1 MTTDHIVRSGYLS
14 EDLADSDA
22 ENVDDMYDENS
33 SARLFERQRIK
44 ALSDEREVVQKKTF
58 TKWVNSHLAHMSTR
72 CNDLFVD
79 LQDGRLLIK
88 LLQILSGEQ
97 LPKPTRGRMRIHCL
111 ENVDKALTF
120 LSQKRVH
127 LENLGAQDVVDGS
140 PRLTLGLIWTI
151 ILRFQIQDIQIETET
166 QDTISAK
173 EALLLWC
180 QLKTAGYPGVSVR
193 NFTTSWRDGLAFSA
207 LLNKHRDDIAYPRE
221 HPREK
226 EEMDKCLA
234 KAFKEAE
241 QKLGIQKLLDP
252 EDVNVEYPDEK
263 SIITYVVTLYHYF
276 SKARDETVCSKR
288 IRKVMRARID
298 IEKLIHNYYKLV
310 TDLLKWIEDRIV
322 QLNDR
327 VFANS
332 LYGVQQ
338 QLLRFHS
345 YTTVE
350 KPPKFNEKGA
360 IEMMFFQIRSQLSVH
375 NMKAFTAEE
384 GKTVMEINSAWQRL
398 EKAEHGRE
406 IALRDELIRQERLEH
421 LALRFDRKAAMRE
434 TWLTENQRIV
444 KTENFGS
451 DLAQIEASMKKHE
464 AIETDILAYR
474 ERVNVILE
482 VALDLERE
490 NYHEYKRIN
499 SRRDNVQKLWDD
511 LFAMLDSR
519 REKLNCALGLHR
531 VFKEME
537 LCCSEMSELRQ
548 PLMSDDYGKHL
559 MGVED
564 LLQKHALLEAAV
576 TAQNERMNAV
586 NQKADDYYARIEEQS
601 GEPPC
606 KKEEIEAHKE
616 KLRQT
621 YDELCEM
628 ASSRHD
634 KLEESKLLWQFF
646 WDVVDEESWIKEK
659 AQIINTVDIGN
670 SLTSVQNLLNKHKAL
685 RDDIDSHQTQ
695 LDEMIAAGQALIDQQ
710 HFGSAKIQARI
721 DEINAMWL
729 KLKEFVEL
737 RQKRLDE
744 ATSLYRFHA
753 EHEDAMAYMM
763 DFFHIFSMTDC
774 GQDESSN
781 QALIKKHED
790 TMSEFR
796 NFQSVLEDLHKH
808 AQNLGEH
815 ERNSPDVLEKL
826 SQMDKRYKELQV
838 YATNRQGALMDAS
851 SLYKV
856 FNESELVESWLA
868 TKLNFLESLVIQN
881 AEDVDEIEILK
892 HRYDHFEKEFTNNDE
907 KVKLVNALA
916 NELIN
921 RPNPHPDADKVEA
934 RRDKLNETWERIRL
948 MMQEKRKIIYQ
959 AYETKQ
965 FVIECTETI
974 TWIKEKAKLIQDTE
988 ALGNDLTA
996 VIALQRRLAGMERDL
1011 SAIEGKIRGLTDEA
1025 DRLCAEHPG
1034 VSDEIKQQI
1043 HDTYSSW
1050 ADLRQILKDRDEQL
1064 DQSGHLQRFIRD
1076 LDDFE
1081 KWLHAKMNEIVNEET
1096 PETEADARQL
1106 QIRLNLIKGEIDNY
1120 EEQYALLKKTGQEL
1134 TEGQENPEYRQFRQ
1148 RLEAADKEWDE
1159 LHQIWNRA
1167 DDRLKQLIQYMQLE
1181 KEGRA
1186 VESLLNKQDAFL
1198 AKVERPTNIEQCN
1211 ELIGKYKDLLSQMDR
1226 HDEKVVQFLKLADD
1240 LYAADNEHSPAA
1252 VEKANEIQE
1261 RRDEN
1266 RKKAEDDLNKLIDSL
1281 DWQKLKSE
1289 FQSLHFSVED
1299 KSYLVDTIVDS
1310 PLEGKKKFTKSTA
1323 VQHEVEALE
1332 KQLDDMK
1339 DHAEQVK
1346 EKHPELAD
1354 EVDEAIT
1361 STENQL
1367 AETKQKAKD
1376 LVDKL
1381 FDKEKGSIFMSTISE
1396 LDENIGEVEEDEIG
1410 EDCTNLVEAQIKM
1423 DQFNQIQKKLAD
1435 TQSSLNELEN
1445 QQGRMAD
1452 LPDTEQEE
1460 IKAKQ
1465 EDVKSRFNKVAQPLQ
1480 AKQNKMAIE
1489 IKKFK
1494 FFQDAADE
1502 KTWMNEKIP
1511 LCETR
1516 PVPGSLQEAEQ
1527 LEKRN
1532 ESLKNDIAS
1541 HRPVLDAVIEDG
1553 HALINE
1559 HNYHDPQAVNDRI
1572 DELESIWASL
1582 DEKLKEKVAELD
1594 ILKNSQKYFED
1605 AKDAEVWMSDQEFH
1619 LMSQD
1624 RGKDEPSAQALLKKH
1639 QTLEKS
1645 IDDFED
1651 TIKSCADTAKE
1662 LLEANH
1668 PDSPKIQSEQE
1679 KIEHSYANLKGLCEE
1694 RKNRLEQAV
1703 ELFKL
1708 NRDVD
1713 DLEIWINEREI
1724 VAGSHEMG
1732 QDLEH
1737 VIMLL
1742 DKFKVFTKDTT
1753 EVGHE
1758 RVSQVSDACDAM
1770 IEQGHGDAVLIAEW
1784 KEHLNEIWND
1794 LLELMDTRTQL
1805 LMASYDLRKFYS
1817 DCKDTLARIK
1827 DKMNNLPDDLGK
1839 DKKQVENLERKH
1851 DSFILDVQSLRDQV
1865 HRITEEAGKFQ
1876 QSYAGDKAREIQM
1889 REKEVVDAW
1898 NQLLLACDDR
1908 RIKLADTGDLFR
1920 FYTMVRDL
1928 LNWMDDIN
1936 RQIKNQ
1942 EKPRDVSGVELLMNL
1957 HQAIKL
1963 EIDARDESFADCIS
1977 LGKELIAKGHYA
1989 LKEIK
1994 KKLLEIGYKRADL
2007 IADWEHRWEYLQL
2020 ILEVYQYVKDAQ
2032 AAEAWL
2038 NSQESYLK
2046 TQDLGDSV
2054 EAVEKLQKKHELFE
2068 KSLNAQT
2075 DRFHDLDRV
2084 TTMEQRE
2091 LRRQKIAEYI
2101 KDHPDFVDEPTP
2113 ISKNRKQFIDE
2124 YVAMHQ
2130 LQEKEEEE
2138 EAQPVAPRPV
2148 SDEVSEQVPSA
2159 AVQQPVQSSSALP
2172 ETADASDS
2180 GAQPAPGSS
2189 QPTPAATSESGP
2201 AVAPAPSGPPAVKPP
2216 AAPKPADDSVTK
2228 EGALQKKKEN
2238 DEGGVSS
2245 KDRGWKGVYV
2255 VQKGTALNTFKDQ
2268 KTFKQNGASLPGHV
2282 AIELTTS
2289 ECTIASDYTKKKNVF
2304 RIRSDNGAECLFM
2317 AKDANDMN
2325 SWVQSIN
2332 TVCPTR
2338 ESATFP
2344 RSAGGDAGDSG
2355 KKGKDKRA
2363 STLKPKK

>member
-14 EDLADSDA
+14 EDLADDD
-22 ENVDDMYDENS
+22 ENMDDMYDENS

-44 ALSDEREVVQKKTF
+44 ALSDEREIVQKKTF

-72 CNDLFVD
+72 ANDLFID

-127 LENLGAQDVVDGS
+127 LENLGAQDIVDGS

-151 ILRFQIQDIQIETET
+151 ILRFQIQDIQIETES

-207 LLNKHRDDIAYPRE
+207 LLNKHRDDIAFPRE

-241 QKLGIQKLLDP
+241 QKLGIQRLLDP

-375 NMKAFTAEE
+375 NMKSFTAEE
-384 GKTVMEINSAWQRL
+384 GKTVMEINNAWQRL

-444 KTENFGS
+444 KTENFGT

-499 SRRDNVQKLWDD
+499 GRRDNVQKLWDD

-537 LCCSEMSELRQ
+537 LCCSEMAELRQ

-576 TAQNERMNAV
+576 SAQNERMNAV

-616 KLRQT
+616 KLNQT
-621 YDELCEM
+621 YEELCEM

-685 RDDIDSHQTQ
+685 RDDIESHQTQ
-695 LDEMIAAGQALIDQQ
+695 LDEMIAAGQTLIDQQ

-948 MMQEKRKIIYQ
+948 MMQDKRKIIYQ

-1034 VSDEIKQQI
+1034 VSDEIKAQI

-1120 EEQYALLKKTGQEL
+1120 EEQYALLKTTGDEL
-1134 TEGQENPEYRQFRQ
+1134 TEGQDNPEYRQFRQ

-1167 DDRLKQLIQYMQLE
+1167 DDRLKQLVLYMQLE
-1181 KEGRA
+1181 KDGRA

-1198 AKVERPTNIEQCN
+1198 AKVEKPSNIEQCN
-1211 ELIGKYKDLLSQMDR
+1211 ELIGKYKDLISTMDR
-1226 HDEKVVQFLKLADD
+1226 NDEKVVQFLKLADD
-1240 LYAADNEHSPAA
+1240 LYSQDNEHSPKA
-1252 VEKANEIQE
+1252 VEKANEIQQ
-1261 RRDEN
+1261 RRDTN
-1266 RKKAEDDLNKLIDSL
+1266 RDKAEDDLRKLVDSL
-1281 DWQKLKSE
+1281 DWQKLKSD
-1289 FQSLHFSVED
+1289 FHSLHFSVED
-1299 KSYLVDTIVDS
+1299 KNHLVDTIVES

-1323 VQHEVEALE
+1323 VVQEVDALE
-1332 KQLDDMK
+1332 KQLEDMK
-1339 DHAEQVK
+1339 DHANNVR

-1361 STENQL
+1361 ATEVQL

-1381 FDKEKGSIFMSTISE
+1381 FEEEKGSIFLSSIAE
-1396 LDENIGEVEEDEIG
+1396 LDENIGEVEEDEIP
-1410 EDCTNLVEAQIKM
+1410 EECTNLVDAQIKM
-1423 DQFNQIQKKLAD
+1423 DQFNLIQKKLAD
-1435 TQSSLNELEN
+1435 TQSSLNELDN
-1445 QQGRMAD
+1445 QQNRITD

-1460 IKAKQ
+1460 IKAKS
-1465 EDVKSRFNKVAQPLQ
+1465 ENVKSRFNKVSQPLENKK
-1480 AKQNKMAIE
+1480 KQLEID

-1502 KTWMNEKIP
+1502 KTWMSEKIP

-1541 HRPVLDAVIEDG
+1541 HRPVLDAVIKDG
-1553 HALINE
+1553 HSLIDDE
-1559 HNYHDPQAVNDRI
+1559 AYHNPQAVNDRI
-1572 DELESIWASL
+1572 DDLESTWASL
-1582 DEKLKEKVAELD
+1582 DEKLKEKIAELE
-1594 ILKNSQKYFED
+1594 ILKNSQKYFEE

-1639 QTLEKS
+1639 QALEKS

-1651 TIKSCADTAKE
+1651 TIKACADTAKE

-1758 RVSQVSDACDAM
+1758 RVNQVSDACDAM

-1827 DKMNNLPDDLGK
+1827 EKMNNLPDDLGK

-1851 DSFILDVQSLRDQV
+1851 ESFILDVQSLRDQV

-1898 NQLLLACDDR
+1898 NQLLLFCDDR

-2038 NSQESYLK
+2038 NAQENYLK

-2068 KSLNAQT
+2068 KSLLAQT

-2084 TTMEQRE
+2084 TTLEQRE
-2091 LRRQKIAEYI
+2091 LRRQKIMEYM

-2113 ISKNRKQFIDE
+2113 ISKNRKQFIEE

-2130 LQEKEEEE
+2130 LHDKEEEE
-2138 EAQPVAPRPV
+2138 EQLPSRPTV
-2148 SDEVSEQVPSA
+2148 DHVHEPAASPS
-2159 AVQQPVQSSSALP
+2159 VQRPVQSSSAAPP
-2172 ETADASDS
+2172 EARARAGQASQPPASTVPESTAAAATQGSAAPASS
-2180 GAQPAPGSS
+2180 AAK
-2189 QPTPAATSESGP
+2189 PTPA
-2201 AVAPAPSGPPAVKPP
+2201 PPKSS
-2216 AAPKPADDSVTK
+2216 DESVTK
-2228 EGALQKKKEN
+2228 EGALQKKKDN
-2238 DEGGVSS
+2238 DDGGVAS
-2245 KDRGWKGVYV
+2245 KDRSWKGVYM
-2255 VQKGTALNTFKDQ
+2255 VQKGTSLTTFKDQ
-2268 KTFKQNGASLPGHV
+2268 KSSKQNAALSGH
-2282 AIELTTS
+2282 AQIDLSTS

-2304 RIRSDNGAECLFM
+2304 RLKTSTGAECLFM

-2338 ESATFP
+2338 ESSTFP
-2344 RSAGGDAGDSG
+2344 RSSSPSGGDAPDSG
-2355 KKGKDKRA
+2355 KKSAKDKKSA
-2363 STLKPKK
+2363 TLKPSKK